1 MTCPKVGQGE
11 WLTRF
16 AHRFGGVECTGR
28 TLLSLPN
35 PWLLFWAL
43 QKYHLY
49 LFVFVSAVLNF
60 PQLRMHTVIFG
71 PLEFL
76 CILWPEVH
84 LSRYTHCGK
93 GSQVPARLR
102 SSSESVSVFELMSY
116 VHPRPQVLGATIEQR
131 KWRCV

>member
-1 MTCPKVGQGE
+1 MVTCPKVGQGE
-11 WLTRF
+11 WLTQF
-16 AHRFGGVECTGR
+16 AHCFGGVECTGR

-60 PQLRMHTVIFG
+60 PQLRMHTIIFG

-76 CILWPEVH
+76 CILWPEETFVQVH
-84 LSRYTHCGK
+84 ALRQRVP
-93 GSQVPARLR
+93 GSSPSQIQLR
-102 SSSESVSVFELMSY
+102 ICL
-116 VHPRPQVLGATIEQR
+116 HL
-131 KWRCV
+131 